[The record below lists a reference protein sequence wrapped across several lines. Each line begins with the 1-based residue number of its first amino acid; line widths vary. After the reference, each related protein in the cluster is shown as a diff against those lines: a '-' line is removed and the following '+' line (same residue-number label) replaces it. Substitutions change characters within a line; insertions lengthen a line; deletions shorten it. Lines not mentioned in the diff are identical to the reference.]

1 MFFLICSDIRLFSL
15 FNENI
20 SFPREKKRERDREE
34 LWKKLHELEIN
45 RTKNFPMITNN
56 DSSTAATSTTTTA
69 SSGGQQQ
76 VNSNKTNNITNTLAS
91 PSSAAGSGTQ
101 QQQQSPNSNL
111 FNSFLSSTPLP
122 TSSNPSLP
130 SSTSLTTQS
139 GGGTDLTNVA
149 GNVAISATK

>member
-1 MFFLICSDIRLFSL
+1 MFIEICLFRL

-20 SFPREKKRERDREE
+20 SFRREKKRERDREE

-56 DSSTAATSTTTTA
+56 DSSTAATSTTTTS
-69 SSGGQQQ
+69 SSGGQQ

-111 FNSFLSSTPLP
+111 FNSFLTSAPLP
-122 TSSNPSLP
+122 TSSNPSLT
-130 SSTSLTTQS
+130 SSTPLTTQS
-139 GGGTDLTNVA
+139 GGGTELTNVA